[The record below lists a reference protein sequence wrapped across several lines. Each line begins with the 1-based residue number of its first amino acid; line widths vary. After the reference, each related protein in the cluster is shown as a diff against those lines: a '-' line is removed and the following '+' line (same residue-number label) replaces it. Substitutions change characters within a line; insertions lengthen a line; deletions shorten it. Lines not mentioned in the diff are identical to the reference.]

1 MNVKNKI
8 NSVSVIYVNTIFILK
23 KICLI
28 LRIRQFFSLCFL
40 IIRKIEKIENNVLIS
55 IPPTQT
61 VVTFFYTKI
70 DFIPIIFT
78 LTQTITSINQII
90 IILDNYRVL

>member
-1 MNVKNKI
+1 MVAISNNHFSDI
-8 NSVSVIYVNTIFILK
+8 IYQLTLK
-23 KICLI
+23 K
-28 LRIRQFFSLCFL
+28 F
-40 IIRKIEKIENNVLIS
+40 S